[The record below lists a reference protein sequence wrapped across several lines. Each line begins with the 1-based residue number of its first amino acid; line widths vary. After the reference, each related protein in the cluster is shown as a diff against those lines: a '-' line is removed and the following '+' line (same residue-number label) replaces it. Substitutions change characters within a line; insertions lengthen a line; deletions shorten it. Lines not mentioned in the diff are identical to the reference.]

1 MKNNNH
7 QKELINKAKEI
18 IKTLK
23 GKSKQD
29 DNTLNI
35 TGEFRGNIVRGG
47 SVSGSITAN
56 ISNRDDIG
64 E

>member
-1 MKNNNH
+1 MNNDNY

-23 GKSKQD
+23 GKQKQD
-29 DNTLNI
+29 DNTLNM
-35 TGEFRGNIVRGG
+35 TGGFTGNIVRGH
-47 SVSGSITAN
+47 VSGSVTTN
-56 ISNRDDIG
+56 ISNKNIG

>member
-1 MKNNNH
+1 MKNDDY

-23 GKSKQD
+23 GKPKQD
-29 DNTLNI
+29 DNTINL
-35 TGEFRGNIVRGG
+35 TGGFRGNIVRGT
-47 SVSGSITAN
+47 VSGSITSN
-56 ISNRDDIG
+56 ISNKR

>member
-1 MKNNNH
+1 MTKDNY

-23 GKSKQD
+23 GKQEQD

-35 TGEFRGNIVRGG
+35 TGSVTGNIVRGCHISG
-47 SVSGSITAN
+47 SVTSN
-56 ISNRDDIG
+56 ISNKNIG

>member
-1 MKNNNH
+1 MNNDNY

-18 IKTLK
+18 INILK
-23 GKSKQD
+23 RKQEQD

-35 TGEFRGNIVRGG
+35 TGDFRGNIVRGG
-47 SVSGSITAN
+47 HVSGSVTSN
-56 ISNRDDIG
+56 ISNKNIG

>member
-1 MKNNNH
+1 MTKSY

-23 GKSKQD
+23 GKQEQD

-35 TGEFRGNIVRGG
+35 TGGFTGNIVRGH
-47 SVSGSITAN
+47 VSGSVTSN
-56 ISNRDDIG
+56 ISNKNIG

>member
-1 MKNNNH
+1 MTKDNY

-18 IKTLK
+18 INILK
-23 GKSKQD
+23 SREQQD

-35 TGEFRGNIVRGG
+35 TGDFRGNIVRGG
-47 SVSGSITAN
+47 QVSGSVTSN
-56 ISNRDDIG
+56 ISNKNIG